1 MAYGIK
7 DGLNFIL
14 LFLSFKI
21 FTLCVREGE
30 NERGDME
37 VTAAADKSSL
47 CGMLG
52 PKPGCMVELMGKPEA
67 DV

>member
-1 MAYGIK
+1 MDTSVISFFTLISAVWIFFMAYGIK

-30 NERGDME
+30 NERGDM
-37 VTAAADKSSL
+37 AYL
-47 CGMLG
+47 
-52 PKPGCMVELMGKPEA
+52 
-67 DV
+67 

>member
-1 MAYGIK
+1 MDTSVISFFTLISAVWIFFMAYGIK

-30 NERGDME
+30 NGRGDM
-37 VTAAADKSSL
+37 AYL
-47 CGMLG
+47 
-52 PKPGCMVELMGKPEA
+52 
-67 DV
+67 